1 LRLRTLTP
9 LSLVAVTLGMSL
21 LAPFAHAQASGGA
34 TGSAT
39 MGANPGAAS
48 DDLSPAAKSYA
59 TSTPPAPDPRTPPPA
74 KPGALT
80 LQQVVDRA
88 HLNNPTLL
96 SAEQNLRS
104 VRAQEIQ
111 AAVRVNPTV
120 GVNASNVTITNDQ
133 ANNPYAYAAYASR
146 LFELGNKR
154 GYRIDTARAT
164 TAMTAAQLQ
173 DTIRQTELAV
183 RQAFTT
189 MLIAKEALQLSQAQ
203 LKDFRHEVEIGHDR
217 YTAGDLGKL
226 DFERLDLQ
234 LGSFESDE
242 QNAEIAMEQASDTL
256 QTLMGIATPS
266 ADFDVIGAIV
276 PPPITQ
282 TREQLVATA
291 QQQRPDL
298 LAAQA
303 AVRQSS
309 AQYNLAKA
317 NGTTD
322 PTLEMEYDRTG
333 TQNSLGFQASVPLR
347 IFDRNQGNK
356 ETARLQINAA
366 QLTETATRNQV
377 GSDVNQAWSAYI
389 HAKVLSSRFGDHYL
403 DESADVLS
411 IARYAFDHGG
421 LALIDYLDALRDA
434 RSSTSNAL
442 NAYSQTWMAIHQLS
456 AATATDLAP

>member
-1 LRLRTLTP
+1 MRLHSFAP
-9 LSLVAVTLGMSL
+9 LSLVAVTLG
-21 LAPFAHAQASGGA
+21 LALTSPFAHAQASASISAGSDSASYAAAA
-34 TGSAT
+34 T
-39 MGANPGAAS
+39 
-48 DDLSPAAKSYA
+48 PAA
-59 TSTPPAPDPRTPPPA
+59 DPRTPPPA

-111 AAVRVNPTV
+111 AAVRVNPTL
-120 GVNASNVTITNDQ
+120 GVTGQNVNIDAD
-133 ANNPYAYAAYASR
+133 ANNPFAYTVSVSR
-146 LFELGNKR
+146 LFERGNKR
-154 GYRIDTARAT
+154 GYRLDTARAT

-242 QNAEIAMEQASDTL
+242 QNAEINIEQASDTL
-256 QTLMGIATPS
+256 QTLMGVASPS
-266 ADFDVIGAIV
+266 PDFDVIGAIV

-282 TREQLVATA
+282 TREQLLALA

-303 AVRQSS
+303 AVRQSD
-309 AQYNLAKA
+309 AALKLAFA

-333 TQNSLGFQASVPLR
+333 PQNSFGFQAFVPLR

-356 ETARLQINAA
+356 ETARLTTNATR
-366 QLTETATRNQV
+366 LTETAMLNQV
-377 GSDVNQAWSAYI
+377 GSDVSQAWSAYI

-403 DESADVLS
+403 DESADVLA

-456 AATATDLAP
+456 AATASDLAP